1 MLREQMIDFL
11 GEAVNLFLLTN
22 APSIFAA
29 T

>member
-1 MLREQMIDFL
+1 MFREQMSDFL
-11 GEAVNLFLLTN
+11 GAAMNFFLLTN